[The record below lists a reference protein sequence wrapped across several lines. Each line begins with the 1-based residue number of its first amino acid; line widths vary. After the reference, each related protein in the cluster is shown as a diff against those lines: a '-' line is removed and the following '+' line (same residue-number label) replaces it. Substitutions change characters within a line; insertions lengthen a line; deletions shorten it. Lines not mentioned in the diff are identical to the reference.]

1 MAKVL
6 VIGCG
11 NVGSVGLHK
20 MAQFPDIFSEIS
32 VINRSREK
40 ARRVRASM
48 MGKIL
53 GSSKV
58 LVQIPDI
65 FIGQADISEPGV
77 FLEIVRTFRPDLL
90 VHWGHPYHNLTIMEA
105 CLKCGVPYID
115 TACYENP
122 KELGFSH
129 ELQWAMDEDFRK
141 TKLLALLGAGF
152 DPGVTNVFC
161 AYARDY
167 LFDEVHH
174 VDILDCN
181 AGARDEKIKF
191 APNFDPEI
199 NLRELILPVRFWE
212 NGEWKERGRLID
224 ENPVKFDLFYPDA
237 GRQQTCMIYHE
248 EMESLIKHLPHLK
261 RIRFFMTFGDSY
273 LWHLRV
279 LKNVGMI
286 GIEPVIYEGHPVIPV
301 KFLKALLPKGDD
313 FNQTYTGKTCI
324 GCVIS
329 GIKAGKQKIVFIYQ
343 VCDHHE
349 AFLETGG
356 NAIGYTTAI
365 PTVTAAKLLLEG
377 RWGKG
382 VTGVRNTEDPAFD
395 SKIFLEELAKMGLP
409 WVAKELDDIPE
420 PLKKDF

>member
-1 MAKVL
+1 MAKVM

-20 MAQFPDIFSEIS
+20 MAQFPEIFSEIH
-32 VINRSREK
+32 VVARTREK
-40 ARRVRASM
+40 LEKVKSSVSAKTA
-48 MGKIL
+48 GK
-53 GSSKV
+53 V
-58 LVQIPDI
+58 
-65 FIGQADISEPGV
+65 E
-77 FLEIVRTFRPDLL
+77 LELQPSYLDRWDLAMHLLFMVRPDLL
-90 VHWGHPYHNLTIMEA
+90 IHWGHPYQNLTLMKA
-105 CLKCGVPYID
+105 CLGAGVKYID
-115 TACYENP
+115 TACYEREE
-122 KELGFSH
+122 ELGFSH
-129 ELQWAMDEDFRK
+129 VLQWDMNERFKEA
-141 TKLLALLGAGF
+141 KLLALLGAGF

-167 LFDEVHH
+167 LFDEVYT

-181 AGARDEKIKF
+181 AGTKDAKFKF

-212 NGEWKERGRLID
+212 NGEWQERGRLID
-224 ENPVKFDLFYPDA
+224 ENPVKFDFFYPEA

-248 EMESLIKHLPHLK
+248 EMESLVKHMPHLK

-279 LKNVGMI
+279 LKNVGMT
-286 GIEPVIYEGHPVIPV
+286 GIEPVEFEGYSIIPI
-301 KFLKALLPKGDD
+301 KLLKALLPKGDD

-329 GIKAGKQKIVFIYQ
+329 GIKDGKKKVVYIYQ
-343 VCDHHE
+343 VCDHRE

-377 RWGKG
+377 RWGNG
-382 VTGVRNTEDPAFD
+382 VTGVRNTEDSVFD
-395 SKIFLEELAKMGLP
+395 SKVFLEELAKMGLP
-409 WVAKELDDIPE
+409 WTVKELEDVPE
-420 PLKKDF
+420 PLKNVF